1 MRKME
6 NKTNSMENKI
16 KDSTENTTNNEL
28 GYMTDEMMMK
38 SIDTPKKKLQ
48 YFWDYYK
55 WHVIIPVLIL
65 LFVVFGI
72 RTFLMENRETSVYIS
87 MINCKDEYS
96 VDEYLTAYSDELQER
111 GETQETFRLEGGFIH
126 PEVVDEM
133 TAADSMVTASIQ
145 RYQAEVISKRS
156 EAVIA
161 SDWVVREYAAADAY
175 CDLTTV
181 LSEQQLEELGDQLLY
196 CKNMEGEEIV
206 AGVYLKSSL
215 FVDAY
220 EGNPPVFAIASYLE
234 NKTIAVKFLM
244 HCAK

>member
-1 MRKME
+1 
-6 NKTNSMENKI
+6 
-16 KDSTENTTNNEL
+16 
-28 GYMTDEMMMK
+28 
-38 SIDTPKKKLQ
+38 
-48 YFWDYYK
+48 
-55 WHVIIPVLIL
+55 
-65 LFVVFGI
+65 
-72 RTFLMENRETSVYIS
+72 MENRETSVYIS

-234 NKTIAVKFLM
+234 DKTIAVKFLI

>member
-1 MRKME
+1 
-6 NKTNSMENKI
+6 MENKI

-65 LFVVFGI
+65 IFVVFGI

-96 VDEYLTAYSDELQER
+96 VDEYLTAYSVELQER
-111 GETQETFRLEGGFIH
+111 EETQNAFRLEGGFIH

-133 TAADSMVTASIQ
+133 TAEDSMVTAIRRIRESV
-145 RYQAEVISKRS
+145 VILPKYGR
-156 EAVIA
+156 
-161 SDWVVREYAAADAY
+161 RRNR
-175 CDLTTV
+175 CR
-181 LSEQQLEELGDQLLY
+181 
-196 CKNMEGEEIV
+196 
-206 AGVYLKSSL
+206 SL
-215 FVDAY
+215 F
-220 EGNPPVFAIASYLE
+220 EVFFICRC
-234 NKTIAVKFLM
+234 V
-244 HCAK
+244 

>member
-1 MRKME
+1 ME
-6 NKTNSMENKI
+6 
-16 KDSTENTTNNEL
+16 
-28 GYMTDEMMMK
+28 
-38 SIDTPKKKLQ
+38 
-48 YFWDYYK
+48 
-55 WHVIIPVLIL
+55 
-65 LFVVFGI
+65 
-72 RTFLMENRETSVYIS
+72 ENRENSVYIS

-96 VDEYLTAYSDELQER
+96 VDEYLTAYSDLLQKE
-111 GETQETFRLEGGFIH
+111 GKTKVPFRLEGGYVH
-126 PEVVDEM
+126 PENVDEKI
-133 TAADSMVTASIQ
+133 AADSMVTASIQ

-175 CDLTTV
+175 CNLTTV

-206 AGVYLKSSL
+206 AGVYLESSL

-234 NKTIAVKFLM
+234 DKTIAVKFLM